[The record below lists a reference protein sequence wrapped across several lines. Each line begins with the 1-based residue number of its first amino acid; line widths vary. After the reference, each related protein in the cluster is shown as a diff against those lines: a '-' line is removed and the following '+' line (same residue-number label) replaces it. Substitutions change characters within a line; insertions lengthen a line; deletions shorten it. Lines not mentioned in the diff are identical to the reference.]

1 MTEPSDDL
9 EQRFRDALPDTGEGD
24 CPPADT
30 FWAAASG
37 ELPFDQVRAL
47 VDHGARCARCA
58 EAWRILAD
66 VRRAAVES
74 ARVDAQPAPPRPLAP
89 AAPAEAWARRRALV
103 PLAGAALAATVVW
116 AVLRPSPPGSPA
128 VERGNGAAISL
139 RAESPPVQSAND
151 ALLRWSEVPGASSY
165 NVTVLTPDLVVVH
178 QAVGV
183 SARELRLPEGV
194 RQRAGGGLLWNVD
207 AVLPDGRTV
216 PSPTFELQLKER

>member
-1 MTEPSDDL
+1 MTEPSDDF
-9 EQRFRDALPDTGEGD
+9 ERRFREALPDTGEGD
-24 CPPADT
+24 CPPAET
-30 FWAAASG
+30 LWAAAAG
-37 ELPFDQVRAL
+37 ELPFDQVRTL

-74 ARVDAQPAPPRPLAP
+74 NPAGAHSPPRRPLSP
-89 AAPAEAWARRRALV
+89 AAPGRAWARRRALV
-103 PLAGAALAATVVW
+103 PLIASALAATVVW
-116 AVLRPSPPGSPA
+116 TLLRPSPPGSPA
-128 VERGNGAAISL
+128 VERGNGPGTVL
-139 RAESPPVQSAND
+139 RAESPPVQPANG

-165 NVTVLTPDLVVVH
+165 NVTVLTPDLVVLH

-183 SARELRLPEGV
+183 SARELRLPESV

-216 PSPTFELQLKER
+216 ASPTFELQLKER